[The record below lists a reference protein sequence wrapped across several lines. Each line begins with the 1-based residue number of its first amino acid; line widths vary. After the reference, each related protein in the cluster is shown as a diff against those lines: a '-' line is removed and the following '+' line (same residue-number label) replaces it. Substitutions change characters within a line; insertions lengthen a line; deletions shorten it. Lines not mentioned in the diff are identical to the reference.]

1 MVIDVPFIFIALV
14 EIIKALPLTLII
26 TIVPLLVG
34 FAIGIIVAFIRLY
47 KVKGLHH
54 IADFYVSFL
63 RGTPILLHIMLIYL
77 GLPMIIDQIAAYYG
91 WSFKSNE
98 IPILLFVLIAFSLT
112 ASAYMSE
119 IIRAGILAVSRGQIE
134 AAYSVGMSVPQAMRR
149 IVFPQA
155 VTAVLPNLCNI
166 FVGFLHTSSIAFIV
180 SQKELNGAANI
191 VASSN
196 LKFLESYI
204 AVAIIYWTLTMIA
217 EWITALLERRAAVFH
232 KGGIA

>member
-1 MVIDVPFIFIALV
+1 
-14 EIIKALPLTLII
+14 
-26 TIVPLLVG
+26 
-34 FAIGIIVAFIRLY
+34 
-47 KVKGLHH
+47 
-54 IADFYVSFL
+54 
-63 RGTPILLHIMLIYL
+63 
-77 GLPMIIDQIAAYYG
+77 
-91 WSFKSNE
+91 
-98 IPILLFVLIAFSLT
+98 
-112 ASAYMSE
+112 MSE

-155 VTAVLPNLCNI
+155 VTAVLPNLCHI

-204 AVAIIYWTLTMIA
+204 AVAIIYWTLTIIA

-232 KGGIA
+232 KGGIV